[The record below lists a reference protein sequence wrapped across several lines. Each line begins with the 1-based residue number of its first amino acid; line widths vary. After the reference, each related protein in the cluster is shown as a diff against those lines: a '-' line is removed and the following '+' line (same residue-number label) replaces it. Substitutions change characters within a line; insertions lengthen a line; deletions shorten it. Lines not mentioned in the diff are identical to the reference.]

1 MPELWQE
8 PLGLKTGSGYKKRNN
23 EMPAMPEDHRDQC
36 EPVSQISTNKLI
48 LAHFVLG
55 GRDEK
60 RT

>member
-8 PLGLKTGSGYKKRNN
+8 PLGLKTGSGDKKCNN
-23 EMPAMPEDHRDQC
+23 EMPAMPEDHRDKR

-55 GRDEK
+55 GK
-60 RT
+60 R